1 MQIIK
6 QTQMNKMQN
15 ETLHIKRTKESRLII
30 NDRQRNLINSIFLL
44 FFLSFFLFNTEVG
57 EFRETSYQKLPS
69 HNLLK
74 FISPTLVKF
83 KFGC

>member
-30 NDRQRNLINSIFLL
+30 NDR
-44 FFLSFFLFNTEVG
+44 
-57 EFRETSYQKLPS
+57 
-69 HNLLK
+69 
-74 FISPTLVKF
+74 
-83 KFGC
+83 

>member
-30 NDRQRNLINSIFLL
+30 NDS
-44 FFLSFFLFNTEVG
+44 
-57 EFRETSYQKLPS
+57 
-69 HNLLK
+69 
-74 FISPTLVKF
+74 
-83 KFGC
+83 

>member
-30 NDRQRNLINSIFLL
+30 NDRKRNLINSIYLL
-44 FFLSFFLFNTEVG
+44 FF
-57 EFRETSYQKLPS
+57 
-69 HNLLK
+69 
-74 FISPTLVKF
+74 I
-83 KFGC
+83 